1 MRSVLFK
8 KAFPWS
14 RKTTEH
20 PERENVNLRGARV
33 VVREKD
39 ISDVSD
45 DYAWRTDPELAKLDA
60 TRPLGM
66 SYDDYYR
73 YAKDDLTSPSLRS
86 KRLAIDTTEGKHIGN
101 CMLYDID
108 LRDGEA
114 EVGIMIGDKD
124 YWSQGYGTD
133 ALGVLLDHMF
143 AAYPFNRIYLHTLT
157 WNERALSSFRKS
169 GLRELRQV
177 RRNGNDFIEMEILRH
192 EWEAL
197 RLGEPEDQ
205 TSMDISS
212 SEKTSSPS

>member
-1 MRSVLFK
+1 MFK

-14 RKTTEH
+14 RKISDH
-20 PERENVNLRGARV
+20 PERDRVSLRGARI

-39 ISDVSD
+39 MSDISD
-45 DYAWRTDPELAKLDA
+45 DYAWRTDAELAELDA

-66 SYDDYYR
+66 SYDDFYR
-73 YAKDDLTSPSLRS
+73 YSKEDLTLPSMRS

-101 CMLYDID
+101 CMFYDID

-124 YWSQGYGTD
+124 YWSQGYGTE
-133 ALGVLLDHMF
+133 AMGLLLDHMF
-143 AAYPFNRIYLHTLT
+143 TAYPFNRVYLHTLT
-157 WNERALSSFRKS
+157 WNKRAMHSFRKS

-177 RRNGNDFIEMEILRH
+177 RRSGNDFNQMEIFRH

-197 RLGEPEDQ
+197 RREEAEDQ

>member
-20 PERENVNLRGARV
+20 PERDNVNLRGTRV

-39 ISDVSD
+39 MSDISD
-45 DYAWRTDPELAKLDA
+45 DYDWRTDAELAELDA

-66 SYDDYYR
+66 SYNDFYR
-73 YAKDDLTSPSLRS
+73 YSKEDFTLPSLRS

-101 CMLYDID
+101 CMFYDID

-124 YWSQGYGTD
+124 YWSQGYGTEAM
-133 ALGVLLDHMF
+133 ALLLDHMF
-143 AAYPFNRIYLHTLT
+143 TAYPFSRVYLHTLT
-157 WNERALSSFRKS
+157 WNKRAHQSFRKS
-169 GLRELRQV
+169 GLREVRQG
-177 RRNGNDFIEMEILRH
+177 RRSGNDFIEMEILRDD
-192 EWEAL
+192 WEAG
-197 RLGEPEDQ
+197 RPGEAEDQ
-205 TSMDISS
+205 SSMDISS
-212 SEKTSSPS
+212 SENSSSPS